1 MLKFKIFNVFFF
13 LLVIYFSFVW
23 NVLFF
28 FIFIVKVIILFRCK
42 SCVFFLVKYGEIESL
57 FVIIIL
63 IWGIFG
69 WFCFWNILCMCF
81 NVLWVLVLLFDMEM
95 LLMRNLSKGK
105 LLICLS
111 LIIFLMN
118 VENLMMFIWI
128 LIGDRLNLLMMF
140 DVNFFILL
148 KFMWVILFEL
158 FSINIMFIGCVY
170 SFLWMFIMKKNFK
183 II

>member
-1 MLKFKIFNVFFF
+1 
-13 LLVIYFSFVW
+13 
-23 NVLFF
+23 
-28 FIFIVKVIILFRCK
+28 
-42 SCVFFLVKYGEIESL
+42 
-57 FVIIIL
+57 
-63 IWGIFG
+63 
-69 WFCFWNILCMCF
+69 
-81 NVLWVLVLLFDMEM
+81 
-95 LLMRNLSKGK
+95 MRNLSKGK

-128 LIGDRLNLLMMF
+128 LVGDRLNLLMMF

-158 FSINIMFIGCVY
+158 FSKNIMFIGCVY
-170 SFLWMFIMKKNFK
+170 SFLGMFIKKKKN